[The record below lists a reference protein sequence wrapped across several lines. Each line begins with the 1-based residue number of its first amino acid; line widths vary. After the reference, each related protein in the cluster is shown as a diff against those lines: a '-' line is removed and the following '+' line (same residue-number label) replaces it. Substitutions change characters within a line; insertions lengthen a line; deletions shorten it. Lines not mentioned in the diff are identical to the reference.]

1 MEFKKKWQLLIYYK
15 DYKLIFNTIKKNI
28 YFPFGDASVVPTYKV
43 FNIVK
48 KRTNVAITGDGGD
61 ELFFGYLA
69 FKGFYILQIIKLII
83 PTFILNLILCFSLYR
98 SLGVYG
104 LAIAGAISVW
114 INVFIQIFY
123 LKIYFSNFYKK
134 IKLVNI
140 LKILIFFV

>member
-1 MEFKKKWQLLIYYK
+1 MISRICNQVFYSYERVDLP
-15 DYKLIFNTIKKNI
+15 IK
-28 YFPFGDASVVPTYKV
+28 AS
-43 FNIVK
+43 
-48 KRTNVAITGDGGD
+48 
-61 ELFFGYLA
+61 
-69 FKGFYILQIIKLII
+69 I

-134 IKLVNI
+134 IKFSKYFKNSKNTYLI
-140 LKILIFFV
+140 LNNDTCDFIFAKFFEFQ